1 MMVYTFGDLVTIV
14 LCIIAIFFIVGLFLF
29 YVTGALIHEIK
40 NKFKKGKKC

>member
-14 LCIIAIFFIVGLFLF
+14 LCAIAIFLIVGLALF
-29 YVTGALIHEIK
+29 YFVDGLIYKIK